1 MKSNSKNNEL
11 KFVSQIYR
19 GLEFIYVFDQNIK
32 SSKE

>member
-11 KFVSQIYR
+11 KFVSQIYPK
-19 GLEFIYVFDQNIK
+19 LEFVYVFDQNIK